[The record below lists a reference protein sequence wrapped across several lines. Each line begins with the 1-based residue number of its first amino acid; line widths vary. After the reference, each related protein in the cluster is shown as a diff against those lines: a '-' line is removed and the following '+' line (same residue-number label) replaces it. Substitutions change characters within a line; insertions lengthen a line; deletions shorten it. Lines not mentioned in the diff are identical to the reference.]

1 MGRGLQSDLADRMSW
16 VGGWNRASPCP
27 GLPPGWGNGVGECEL
42 GRSSRNDFAKL
53 AAAMLKTFIRL
64 LSIKPILIT
73 FLILVGG
80 VLVGSYLAYDHYI
93 VKEPPVE
100 LVKSRLWGRIEDKSH
115 LKKFDGGIKLAEE
128 KDVAAAIV
136 AMHKQ
141 YDSATTWQMM
151 YQFFGEH
158 LWQAEQMLKSEDAQ
172 KQQDAIRI
180 MGEIGNRA
188 ARSAYRDGASDAWI
202 GARIAQAY
210 FMPEAMR
217 LKAKA
222 KAADKLAAE
231 KAAAEKAAAD
241 KLAAEEKAAADK
253 LAAEKAAAKL
263 TNAVPVDPKAAKLA
277 EKAAEKA
284 AAAARAAKAA
294 AAARPNRGNLARGL
308 TEETLVRAA
317 NRLYETAGEIDPV
330 FRNYQFLIRQAST
343 NQVVPLRLEFAR
355 VLENYDRLDQAMTE
369 LSQIT
374 NTNLTAKSIERLKS
388 KIKQRNDG

>member
-1 MGRGLQSDLADRMSW
+1 
-16 VGGWNRASPCP
+16 
-27 GLPPGWGNGVGECEL
+27 
-42 GRSSRNDFAKL
+42 
-53 AAAMLKTFIRL
+53 MLKTFIRL

-217 LKAKA
+217 LKEKA
-222 KAADKLAAE
+222 KEADKLAAE